1 MDDPLRETRCM
12 VLLTLPFPP
21 LPVSVARLE
30 HEDSTVVND
39 AEALAT
45 THTLLALC
53 LNQAVAQ
60 NDPRRNEERRGRQ
73 IRVLQTFLHDMA
85 ETGFDLDEEAL
96 YQFYCKHSLLHMATY
111 FPEGKPPEVRFK
123 PYHLIATGDPGYN
136 KMVEYMAAQ
145 SVIFQDAQ
153 PKTRAHY
160 DGQSFIELLRQARD
174 RLGHVMTDEEKER
187 VQHEVG
193 EAERV
198 QQEVVEGERM
208 QQEVVEG
215 ERMQHE
221 VGEAERVHEVTN
233 NEQTERVHGLNTI

>member
-1 MDDPLRETRCM
+1 MSREKARLYMLHETRALGSGLGSMDDPLRETRCM

-73 IRVLQTFLHDMA
+73 IKVLQAFLHDMA

-111 FPEGKPPEVRFK
+111 FPEGAPPEVRFK
-123 PYHLIATGDPGYN
+123 PYHLISTGDPAYS

-145 SVIFQDAQ
+145 AIIFQDAQ
-153 PKTRAHY
+153 PKTREHY
-160 DGQSFIELLRQARD
+160 EGQSFVELLRQARE
-174 RLGHVMTDEEKER
+174 RLGHVMTDEERER
-187 VQHEVG
+187 VQEVAK
-193 EAERV
+193 EE
-198 QQEVVEGERM
+198 
-208 QQEVVEG
+208 
-215 ERMQHE
+215 
-221 VGEAERVHEVTN
+221 
-233 NEQTERVHGLNTI
+233 